1 MFELI
6 LKHYLHELQY
16 RSKSH
21 QNIVQDTFAP
31 IMTTTLLARIC
42 LRGRPETNIYQT
54 DMYQIGTTRH
64 VIQNFITNVTTQA
77 NDTIGDNTH
86 TGTTNGNVNQ
96 ADQYKIEG
104 QNRLQQLL
112 FIQVLLLFLL
122 TIFCFNSGK

>member
-1 MFELI
+1 
-6 LKHYLHELQY
+6 
-16 RSKSH
+16 
-21 QNIVQDTFAP
+21 
-31 IMTTTLLARIC
+31 MTTTLLARIC
-42 LRGRPETNIYQT
+42 PRGRPETNIYQT